1 MLGLRL
7 LNGRVGSTLV
17 MQLLA
22 TSPAIVFDR
31 VYPYGEYRYLS
42 YCLRTAARIAQ
53 PHDPAIDR
61 VTPFFFGP
69 ITMGPIPWE
78 PTSLTRSQ
86 LGPACAASLW
96 SAFSAEMTRSRPEGR
111 WYAEKLACSVDS
123 VVEAGIPCR
132 VIDIVRDPRDVL
144 ASIRSFTARGI
155 DGFDRD
161 RGLSEEAYLDHF
173 IAEAGRRFEAFAE
186 DCPCERLQ
194 LRYEDFAVNLP
205 ALAATLEDWL
215 GVPLDAEHVLRD
227 RPAFSDHVTTPSA
240 AASIGRWREDL
251 SAHESERVWNGLA
264 EHLEAWGY
272 VRD

>member
-1 MLGLRL
+1 LRL

-22 TSPAIVFDR
+22 TSPAILFDR

-42 YCLRTAARIAQ
+42 YCLRVAAVIAQ
-53 PHDPAIDR
+53 PHDPETDR

-69 ITMGPIPWE
+69 AKMGPIPWE
-78 PTSLTRSQ
+78 PTSLSRPDLEPSS
-86 LGPACAASLW
+86 AAGLW
-96 SAFSAEMTRSRPEGR
+96 GGFSAALRRDHPDGR
-111 WYAEKLACSVDS
+111 WYAEKLVGSVES
-123 VVEAGIPCR
+123 VVAAGIPCW

-161 RGLSEEAYLDHF
+161 RGLSEEAYVDHF
-173 IAEAGRRFEAFAE
+173 IEESRRQFEVLAGV
-186 DCPCERLQ
+186 CPCERLQ
-194 LRYEDFAVNLP
+194 LRYEDFAVDLHD
-205 ALAATLEDWL
+205 LATTLGDWL
-215 GVPLDAEHVLRD
+215 GEPLDAEQVLRD
-227 RPAFSDHVTTPSA
+227 RPAFADHVTTSSA

-251 SAHESERVWNGLA
+251 SSHHAERVWNALA

-272 VRD
+272 VYG